1 MRYGYSGG
9 ISEMLGLATSTTDP
23 LGTVSSSRYDFL
35 GRIAETSVA
44 NQAGVQYTYDK
55 GELSSLTRTGG
66 QVYRFTYDV
75 FGNMTAMKA
84 GDRTL
89 AEYT

>member
-1 MRYGYSGG
+1 MRYGYSSG

-35 GRIAETSVA
+35 GRIAKTSVA
-44 NQAGVQYTYDK
+44 NQAGVQHTYDK

-89 AEYT
+89 AAYT